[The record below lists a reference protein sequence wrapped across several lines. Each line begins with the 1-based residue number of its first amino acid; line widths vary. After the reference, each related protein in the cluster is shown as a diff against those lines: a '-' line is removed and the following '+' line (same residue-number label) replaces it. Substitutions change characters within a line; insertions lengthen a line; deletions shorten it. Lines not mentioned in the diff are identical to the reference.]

1 MSLESELKSFLVQIQ
16 IPVNL
21 IWKSY
26 DFKHISQY
34 IKEPLV
40 VSKVLFLRGIFESND
55 LQTSLWHNSPAV
67 DHQILYFFCWQI
79 EKKSVPT
86 KTTKPK
92 PIKWHGYI
100 HFYIILLSAPLSS
113 LNIKYFYIAPYTS
126 TDDPNIYLFLFL
138 IKFRLW
144 KPQCQFLAL
153 NH

>member
-67 DHQILYFFCWQI
+67 DHQLLYFFCWQM
-79 EKKSVPT
+79 EKKSVRT

-92 PIKWHGYI
+92 PMKWHGYI
-100 HFYIILLSAPLSS
+100 HFYIILLSAPLYCHLKNIFAS
-113 LNIKYFYIAPYTS
+113 LHIPALIDN
-126 TDDPNIYLFLFL
+126 PNIYNSTYIPFPYR
-138 IKFRLW
+138 I
-144 KPQCQFLAL
+144 
-153 NH
+153 